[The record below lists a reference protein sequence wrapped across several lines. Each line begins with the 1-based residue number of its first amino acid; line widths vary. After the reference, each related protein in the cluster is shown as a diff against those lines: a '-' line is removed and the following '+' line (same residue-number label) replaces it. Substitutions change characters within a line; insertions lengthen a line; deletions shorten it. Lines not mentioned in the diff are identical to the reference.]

1 MNKLISII
9 IPVYNE
15 EGNILSLYED
25 VKAVLRELPYEH
37 ELIFIN
43 DGSNDKSQ
51 DIILDLSKKD
61 SFVKYVE
68 FSRNFGKEAAT
79 SAGLHNA
86 GGLAA
91 IIMDA
96 DFQHPPVL
104 IPQLIEKWEKG
115 SDIVIG
121 VRNNNNGNVFNNLG
135 SHIFYKIMN
144 YIGETKIMPKATDF
158 RLVDRKVIDEF
169 NNFTERQRMT
179 RGILDWIGFKRDYIY
194 FDASERRHGKAQY
207 GFIKKTKLAI
217 SSFVSHSLI
226 PLKLAGYLGI
236 LITFFSGLFGILIVS
251 DKYIFKGL
259 FDIQISA
266 FAVLAVF
273 MSFLMGITLMCL
285 GLIALYIANIKIEVS
300 NRPLYVVK
308 NKKNITT

>member
-15 EGNILSLYED
+15 EENIVSLYED
-25 VKAVLRELPYEH
+25 IKAVLKGLPFDH
-37 ELIFIN
+37 EIIFIN
-43 DGSNDKSQ
+43 DGGDDKSQ
-51 DIILDLSKKD
+51 NIILEISEKD
-61 SFVKYVE
+61 GFVKYIE

-79 SAGLHNA
+79 SAGLNYA
-86 GGLAA
+86 SGSAA

-96 DFQHPPVL
+96 DFQHPPFL
-104 IPQLIEKWEKG
+104 IPDFIEKWEKG
-115 SDIVIG
+115 FDIVIG
-121 VRNNNNGNVFNNLG
+121 VRNNNNGNVLNNLG
-135 SHIFYKIMN
+135 SNIFYKIMN
-144 YIGETKIMPKATDF
+144 FIGETKIMPRATDF
-158 RLVDRKVIDEF
+158 RLIDRKVIDEF
-169 NNFTERQRMT
+169 NKFTERQRMT

-194 FDASERRHGKAQY
+194 FDAAERKSGKAQY

-236 LITFFSGLFGILIVS
+236 LITFFSGLIGLFIIVER
-251 DKYIFKGL
+251 YIFKDL
-259 FDIQISA
+259 WSIQFSA
-266 FAVLAVF
+266 FAALAVF

-300 NRPLYVVK
+300 NRPLYVIK
-308 NKKNITT
+308 TKKNITT